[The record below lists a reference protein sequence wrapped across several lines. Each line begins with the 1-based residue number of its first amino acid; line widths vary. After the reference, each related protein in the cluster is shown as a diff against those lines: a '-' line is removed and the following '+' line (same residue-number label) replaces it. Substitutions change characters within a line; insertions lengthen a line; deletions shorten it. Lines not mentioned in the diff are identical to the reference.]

1 MALSRR
7 QKITELLLD
16 VEQPIS
22 APEMARILKIDEE
35 NIKQD
40 LPRIAE
46 LAKRKGWKLVIV
58 PQRCKK
64 CGREFEPSLHIA
76 SKCPSCG
83 SQWLEGPWFKLEK

>member
-1 MALSRR
+1 MAMSRR
-7 QKITELLLD
+7 QKIIELLLD

-22 APEMARILKIDEE
+22 IPEMARILKIDEE
-35 NIKQD
+35 NIKND
-40 LPRIAE
+40 LPRILE
-46 LAKRKGWKLVIV
+46 LARNKGWKLIIV

-64 CGREFEPSLHIA
+64 CGHVFEPSVHIA